1 MNPSKSLT
9 WLHYSGIAE
18 GLSFLILLGIAMP
31 LKYLAGQ
38 PQAVR
43 IVGSLHGLLFVI
55 YALMV
60 LLAAHNHKWS
70 LKLIALGL
78 LAAFL
83 PFGPF
88 WFNARLRRQPGP

>member
-1 MNPSKSLT
+1 MRTRNHSNDLL
-9 WLHYSGIAE
+9 WLRRSGIAE
-18 GLSFLILLGIAMP
+18 GISFLILLGIAMP

-43 IVGSLHGLLFVI
+43 IAGSLHGALFVI
-55 YALMV
+55 YAAMV
-60 LLAAHNHKWS
+60 LLAARNHQWPPKE
-70 LKLIALGL
+70 IGLGL

-88 WFNARLRRQPGP
+88 WFDKRMRR

>member
-1 MNPSKSLT
+1 MNHPNDLL
-9 WLHYSGIAE
+9 WLRRSGIAE
-18 GLSFLILLGIAMP
+18 ALSFLILLGIAMP

-43 IVGSLHGLLFVI
+43 IVGSLHGALFVV
-55 YALMV
+55 YAVMV
-60 LLAAHNHKWS
+60 LIAARNHKWP
-70 LKLIALGL
+70 LKEIGLGL

-88 WFNARLRRQPGP
+88 WFDKRISR

>member
-1 MNPSKSLT
+1 LT
-9 WLHYSGIAE
+9 NASDLIWLRRSGIAE

-43 IVGSLHGLLFVI
+43 IVGSLHGALFII

-60 LLAAHNHKWS
+60 LIAARNHKWPA
-70 LKLIALGL
+70 KEIGLGL

-88 WFNARLRRQPGP
+88 WFDRRLRTQY